1 MMMSIR
7 MRIKMRRSRRTTMT
21 TRSMRRTTRRRI
33 MTKLLSVIPLRNHKI
48 ETWGFHEDLNMMMM
62 MMSMRM
68 KMRRSRMTT
77 TTRRRTRRTTRR
89 RTMSKLLSV
98 KPFQNHKINT
108 WGFRGDLN
116 MMMRMKMR
124 RSMRTTATR
133 RRSMRTTATRR
144 RRMFKLSSV
153 IPFWNHKIETWGFRE
168 GLNMMIYYLDLLPQK
183 NIRSSIK
190 KQLICSTL

>member
-1 MMMSIR
+1 MRFFEDFNMMMSMR

-21 TRSMRRTTRRRI
+21 TGSMRRTTRRRI
-33 MTKLLSVIPLRNHKI
+33 MTKLLSVIPFRNNKI

-62 MMSMRM
+62 MSMTM

-77 TTRRRTRRTTRR
+77 TTRRRTTRR

-98 KPFQNHKINT
+98 KPFRNHKIET

-133 RRSMRTTATRR
+133 RRSMRTTATRRRTRR

-168 GLNMMIYYLDLLPQK
+168 GLNMMIYYLDLLPP
-183 NIRSSIK
+183 K
-190 KQLICSTL
+190 KYKILD